1 MKGMKTVHSEDFRLP
16 FFDRRSSIR
25 PEPIKSLLVR
35 AMQEEISSG
44 ALAAPPVQRW
54 VSYEA
59 VLFQERE
66 PQDSAL
72 DEGLPIPIHKEGLLG

>member
-1 MKGMKTVHSEDFRLP
+1 MKSMKTGHSEDFRLP
-16 FFDRRSSIR
+16 FFNCRSSIQ

-44 ALAAPPVQRW
+44 ALAAPLVHGW

-66 PQDSAL
+66 PLDSAP